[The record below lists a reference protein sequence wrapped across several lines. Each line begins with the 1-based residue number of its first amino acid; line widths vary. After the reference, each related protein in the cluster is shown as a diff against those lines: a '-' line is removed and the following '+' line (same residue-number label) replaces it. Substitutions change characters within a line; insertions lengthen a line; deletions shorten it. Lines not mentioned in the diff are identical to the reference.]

1 MIRIHVLFAHA
12 GDERPFGCS
21 YIRLLQPLTYLQES
35 GHLKVS
41 WGTLPAPADV
51 IIVERTWGP
60 HTTLGQVEALV
71 NQVYRDGTRLIFT
84 LDDNLLDL
92 ETLSTDQKMY
102 MRYLARHAHGVIV
115 STEPLR
121 ERMAR
126 LNPRVVTVPNQ
137 LDERLFLPREQ
148 AQQHDA
154 PLTIGY
160 MGTPTHDADF
170 MMIFQALRGVLRRHA
185 GKVRLQVLSALGHP
199 ALRQLMQDLPVEFL
213 SVPVKDVAYP
223 NFVAWMRHHLYW
235 DLAIAPLEDNFFNNF
250 KSDLKLLD
258 YSALGF
264 PGIYSNVPVYASTV
278 RHKETGYLI
287 ENTPD
292 AWETALEDLL
302 EHSTARMEMA
312 KRAESYVRN
321 KRTLNQHASE
331 WLDAIARFL

>member
-1 MIRIHVLFAHA
+1 MIHVHVLFAHA

-21 YIRLLQPLTYLQES
+21 YIRLLQPLTYLQER

-41 WGTLPAPADV
+41 WSTSPTPADV

-60 HTTLGQVEALV
+60 HTTLAQVEALI
-71 NQVYRDGTRLIFT
+71 NQVHREDTRLIFT

-92 ETLSTDQKMY
+92 ETISTEQKMY

-121 ERMAR
+121 ERMVR

-148 AQQHDA
+148 PQPSDA

-160 MGTPTHDADF
+160 MGTPTHDSDF
-170 MMIFQALRGVLRRHA
+170 MMVFQALRAVLRRHA
-185 GKVRLQVLSALGHP
+185 GKVRLQLVGALGNP
-199 ALRQLMQDLPVEFL
+199 AMRRLLAELPAEILR
-213 SVPVKDVAYP
+213 VPIEDVAYP
-223 NFVAWMRHHLYW
+223 NFVAWMRHHLHW

-250 KSDLKLLD
+250 KSDLKFLD

-264 PGIYSNVPVYASTV
+264 PGLYSNMPVYASTV
-278 RHKETGYLI
+278 RHQETGYLV

-302 EHSTARMEMA
+302 VHATVRMEIA
-312 KRAESYVRN
+312 KRAELYVRN
-321 KRTLNQHASE
+321 ERTLNQHASE